1 MNTVTLFLIQIS
13 VTLAACLSLTAY
25 LRPTLK
31 RVLIDLC
38 GTEQRAEFWTSFS
51 SLLLVLMPIV
61 FSLGFTPEASMPDA
75 KILEVA
81 GQLRWN
87 LFGFVLAL
95 LMIGGAVAF
104 FALVAPRSQEKIG
117 G

>member
-1 MNTVTLFLIQIS
+1 MNTVTPFLVQIS
-13 VTLAACLSLTAY
+13 VTLVACLLLAAY
-25 LRPTLK
+25 IRAALR
-31 RVLIDLC
+31 RVLVDLC

-61 FSLGFTPEASMPDA
+61 FGLGFAPEATALDA
-75 KILEVA
+75 AILEAA

-104 FALVAPRSQEKIG
+104 FALVAPRPQVKS
-117 G
+117 